1 MATHLQKEI
10 NKLKELI
17 FSLIG
22 VVEKNFKMSVQAL
35 KERDADL
42 ARSII
47 ESDKKIDQMEI
58 DVEEECLKILALH
71 QPVAIDLRLIIS
83 FLKINN
89 DLERIGDLAVNIAE
103 RAVILSSQ
111 VNPNML
117 IDFTD
122 MAEKAQVMLRKSLN
136 ALVDLDSESANQVC
150 RMDDEVDAIYRD
162 MHEKVEND
170 IRKDPERTEIY
181 IQLLAVAR
189 HIERIADHA
198 TNIAEDTI
206 YMIQGNIVRH
216 RGNLPS

>member
-1 MATHLQKEI
+1 MAIHLQKEI

-42 ARSII
+42 ARQII
-47 ESDKKIDQMEI
+47 ESDKRIDQMEI

-103 RAVILSSQ
+103 RAVNLSSQ
-111 VNPNML
+111 VDPNML

-136 ALVDLDSESANQVC
+136 ALVDLDSELANQVC

-162 MHEKVEND
+162 MHEKVENN
-170 IRKDPERTEIY
+170 IRKDPEKTEIY

>member
-1 MATHLQKEI
+1 MAIHLQKEI
-10 NKLKELI
+10 HKLKELI

-42 ARSII
+42 ARQII
-47 ESDKKIDQMEI
+47 ESDKRIDQMEI

-136 ALVDLDSESANQVC
+136 ALVDLDSELANQVC

-162 MHEKVEND
+162 MHEKVENN
-170 IRKDPERTEIY
+170 IRKDPEKTEIY